1 MYTKFGHE
9 RTQNRDLKIKYA
21 KVHAHTNYNILLSHP
36 SLNALGAIVST
47 PHLAMKLPLN
57 IESIII
63 AHANQ
68 KTFRKCYMASL
79 RLNTLAKDEPCQDVH
94 YIEIV
99 IGIKGS

>member
-1 MYTKFGHE
+1 M
-9 RTQNRDLKIKYA
+9 TQNRDLKIKYA

-68 KTFRKCYMASL
+68 KTIRKYYMASL